1 MLNLNKS
8 INFAANLLKYQS
20 VMKKLISA
28 AVVLMTMIL
37 VLGSCGSAKQVAY
50 FQNIDSLDL
59 SASKMLY
66 DAHIMPKDQLSI
78 LVKTTSEDVSEP
90 FNFSSKNMNTTQN
103 QNLQYY
109 LVDNDGYIDFPVVG
123 KIKVLGL
130 TGRQC
135 EDLIREKIKPYFKD
149 TENPLVTVRMASY
162 RVVVIGEVGG
172 PGVVSVPNEKMSVI
186 EALAQSGDLGLQGK
200 RKNVLLIREDATG
213 RKEAH
218 RLDLTD
224 AKVLN
229 SPYFYLQ
236 QNDILY
242 VEPNGAKKGTAGLS
256 NSVTFWIG
264 LVSSIISLATL
275 CVTFVK
281 K

>member
-1 MLNLNKS
+1 
-8 INFAANLLKYQS
+8 
-20 VMKKLISA
+20 MKKLIG
-28 AVVLMTMIL
+28 AVVVALTMVL

-50 FQNIDSLDL
+50 FQNIDSLNL

-66 DAHIMPKDQLSI
+66 DARIMPKDQLSI
-78 LVKTTSEDVSEP
+78 IVKATSEDVSKP
-90 FNFSSKNMNTTQN
+90 FNLYSSSMGSSSMN

-109 LVDNDGYIDFPVVG
+109 LVDNNGDIDFPVIG
-123 KIKVLGL
+123 KIHVLGL
-130 TGRQC
+130 TGREC
-135 EDLIREKIKPYFKD
+135 ENLVRSKIQPYFKD
-149 TENPLVTVRMASY
+149 SERPLVTVRMASF
-162 RVVVIGEVGG
+162 RVVVTGEVGS
-172 PGVVSVPNEKMSVI
+172 PGVVTVPNEKMSII

-213 RKEAH
+213 RKESH

-224 AKVLN
+224 ANIIN

-236 QNDILY
+236 QNDIVY

-275 CVTFVK
+275 TVSLCK
-281 K
+281 

>member
-1 MLNLNKS
+1 
-8 INFAANLLKYQS
+8 
-20 VMKKLISA
+20 MKKLVSA
-28 AVVLMTMIL
+28 IVVAMSVIF

-66 DAHIMPKDQLSI
+66 DARIMPKDQLSI
-78 LVKTTSEDVSEP
+78 IVKTTNEDAAKP
-90 FNFSSKNMNTTQN
+90 FNLNTNNTSTMN

-109 LVDNDGYIDFPVVG
+109 LVDNDGNIDFPIVG
-123 KIKVLGL
+123 KIHVLGL

-135 EDLIREKIKPYFKD
+135 EELIKSKIQKYFSENEKPF
-149 TENPLVTVRMASY
+149 VTVRMASF
-162 RVVVIGEVGG
+162 RVVVTGEVGS
-172 PGVVSVPNEKMSVI
+172 PGVVTVPNEKISIV

-200 RKNVLLIREDATG
+200 RKNVMLIREDAAGT
-213 RKEAH
+213 KSAH

-224 AKVLN
+224 ANLIN

-236 QNDILY
+236 QNDIVY

-275 CVTFVK
+275 TVSLCK
-281 K
+281 